1 MTGSLIILLTYGLDV
16 KGPNDPLIRTAERGV
31 EVANQAGT
39 LGKFMVD
46 VLPILKYVPVWFP
59 GAGFKRK
66 GREWHRAYVEMVTLP
81 FGIVKKQMESGG
93 AHPSF
98 VSNRLTKLYE
108 DPNECGYTEQELM
121 HTATSTYGAG
131 TETSWTALLSFI
143 LAMTLFPETQRTA
156 QAEIDRVVGQGR
168 LPEFRDRESLVY
180 VEAVLREV
188 QRWQPVV
195 PAAVPHYIH
204 VEDEYRGYRIPKNS
218 TVIGNLW
225 AILHDEEMY
234 PDPHAFKPE
243 RWIKGGKIDP
253 EIRDITS
260 AFGFGRRICPGRHLA
275 MSMIYISAASI
286 LATFDIS
293 KMVDENGLEIEP
305 RVEYTS
311 TITNNPLPFKCNIKP
326 RSEMHGKLIMDA
338 YEQELH

>member
-1 MTGSLIILLTYGLDV
+1 MTGTLIILLTYGLDV
-16 KGPNDPLIRTAERGV
+16 EGPNDPLVRTAERAI
-31 EVANQAGT
+31 EVGNQAATPGN
-39 LGKFMVD
+39 FMVD
-46 VLPILKYVPVWFP
+46 VLPILKYVPAWFP

-66 GREWHRAYVEMVTLP
+66 GREWHKIYVEMVTLP
-81 FGIVKKQMESGG
+81 FGIVKKQMENGE

-121 HTATSTYGAG
+121 QTASSMYAAG
-131 TETSWTALLSFI
+131 THSSRTALLSFI
-143 LAMTLFPETQRTA
+143 LAMTLFPETQRRA
-156 QAEIDRVVGQGR
+156 QNEIDRVVGQGR

-188 QRWQPVV
+188 QRWQPVAH
-195 PAAVPHYIH
+195 AAMPHYIH

-218 TVIGNLW
+218 TVMGNPW

-243 RWIKGGKIDP
+243 RWIKDGKINP

-293 KMVDENGLEIEP
+293 KAVDENGLEIEP

-311 TITNNPLPFKCNIKP
+311 TITNIPLPFNCTIKP
-326 RSEMHGKLIMDA
+326 RSEMHVKLIMDT
-338 YEQELH
+338 HD